1 MKTIGI
7 YPGNFQPAHR
17 GHVKVYKKLRQIAGT
32 ETFVVTPSRT
42 PTPDAPLHFGEKE
55 NIWVRHGVPASHVV
69 KVEDW
74 KHPKE
79 VFQKFSPSHTTA
91 IFALNPKE
99 VEELNVL
106 HGHIENKETWTN
118 ADGSPSYFQP
128 YKGNETRMETLDKHG
143 YVQVVDDNMI
153 DGKPISTSNVRSA
166 LGSAKYTDEQKK
178 KFFVWVFG
186 WFDIGLY
193 HELTEK
199 FKMAHTTTDT
209 EQEPVAMPSLA
220 SLVNT
225 ETLPVTVPTKP
236 KSNKLQA
243 AVHEIVK
250 QIMEEMPPPSI
261 MTPMGDETE
270 DGGFGLPGEEQRTKD
285 LMKTRQ
291 DAMKQKAASERDL
304 KTLKTDLKW
313 KESDIKRK
321 KQDEIPNKRKE
332 IDTLNK
338 AISSGKL
345 Q

>member
-1 MKTIGI
+1 MKVIGI

-17 GHVKVYKKLRQIAGT
+17 GHVKVYKKLRQIVGT
-32 ETFVVTPSRT
+32 ETFIATPSRT

-55 NIWVRHGVPASHVV
+55 NIWVRHGVPASHIV

-74 KHPKE
+74 KHPRE
-79 VFQKFSPSHTTA
+79 IFQKFSPSHTSA
-91 IFALNPKE
+91 VFALNPKE
-99 VEELNVL
+99 VEELHVV
-106 HGHIENKETWTN
+106 HDHDSSKEVWTN

-128 YKGNETRMETLDKHG
+128 YKGNEASMKTLDKHG
-143 YVQVVDDNMI
+143 YVQVVDDNII

-166 LGSAKYTDEQKK
+166 LGSAKYTEEQKK
-178 KFFVWVFG
+178 RFFVWVFG
-186 WFDIGLY
+186 WFDIGLF
-193 HELTEK
+193 HELADK
-199 FKMAHTTTDT
+199 FKMAHTTNDS
-209 EQEPVAMPSLA
+209 EQQPVAMPSLA
-220 SLVNT
+220 SLVRSEKPT
-225 ETLPVTVPTKP
+225 PVPTP
-236 KSNKLQA
+236 NANKLRA

-250 QIMEEMPPPSI
+250 EIMEDMIPSPL
-261 MTPMGDETE
+261 MTPQGDESESDAIT
-270 DGGFGLPGEEQRTKD
+270 LPGEEQRTKD
-285 LMKTRQ
+285 VMKTRQ
-291 DAMKQKAASERDL
+291 DAMKQKSASERDL